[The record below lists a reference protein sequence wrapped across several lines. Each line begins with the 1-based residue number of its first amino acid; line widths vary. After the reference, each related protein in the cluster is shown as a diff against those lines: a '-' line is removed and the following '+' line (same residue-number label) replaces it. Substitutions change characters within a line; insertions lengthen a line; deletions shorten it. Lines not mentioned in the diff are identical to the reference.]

1 MAEEKKPARH
11 ICLTNRMP
19 LGISSDPEADII
31 RALDD
36 PDVLRMVRGLAKEE
50 LVAPFTDGAFGMDGK
65 ACAAAIRKMKDGGL
79 VCSRRVEDGTGVRH
93 HYYLNSPRLKTLY
106 VFLGSLISDTE
117 EMKKDFPDPHL

>member
-31 RALDD
+31 KALDN

-50 LVAPFTDGAFGMDGK
+50 LVAPFSDGAFGMDGK
-65 ACAAAIRKMKDGGL
+65 TCAEAIRKMKDGGL
-79 VCSRRVEDGTGVRH
+79 VCSRRVEDETGIRH

-106 VFLGSLISDTE
+106 AFLGSLIEDTE
-117 EMKKDFPDPHL
+117 KMKENFSRTHL